1 MSSNSNISSTS
12 EWSGTESQ
20 VPPPRLPSNAVELIE
35 LRSASIEHRLG
46 YFRNEP
52 FVIFGYCP
60 GGEEV
65 IWKDGHSSGFGAGGW
80 KIFLQEIAP
89 LAARRGA
96 SVGDLTSAGTHVL
109 LMDRIRGAI
118 YATPRESAEE
128 FLARIYDISPPNR
141 RCLCSL
147 MNCSACPLRNSCKA
161 YLGTEPAS
169 SEATASGAVWKDG

>member
-1 MSSNSNISSTS
+1 MNSNGNIASTS
-12 EWSGTESQ
+12 EWSGTESRI
-20 VPPPRLPSNAVELIE
+20 PPPRLPSNAVELIE

-46 YFRNEP
+46 YFRDEP

-109 LMDRIRGAI
+109 LMDRIRGVI
-118 YATPRESAEE
+118 YATPRKSAEE
-128 FLARIYDISPPNR
+128 FLAQIYGVALPHR
-141 RCLCSL
+141 CCLCSL
-147 MNCSACPLRNSCKA
+147 VNCAACPLRNSCKA
-161 YLGTEPAS
+161 YLDSPSAS
-169 SEATASGAVWKDG
+169 SEATRSGAV

>member
-1 MSSNSNISSTS
+1 MSSNNHIADASA
-12 EWSGTESQ
+12 WSGTDSQ
-20 VPPPRLPSNAVELIE
+20 IPPPRLPSNAVELIE

-46 YFRNEP
+46 YFRDEP

-80 KIFLQEIAP
+80 KLFLLEIAP

-118 YATPRESAEE
+118 YATPRKSAEE
-128 FLARIYDISPPNR
+128 FLARIYGIAPSNR

-147 MNCSACPLRNSCKA
+147 MNCAACPLRHSCNV
-161 YLGTEPAS
+161 YLDSQSAS
-169 SEATASGAVWKDG
+169 PEATGSAAV